1 MLGKGSYGTVR
12 LVKVGGG
19 GGGAARYLALKCV
32 PIREAEA
39 ANQTG
44 HLVNER
50 AVAIKLDHPLMPKL
64 YANAQDAASAHGPRL
79 LTSRS
84 SSLYFRYATFKDA
97 KYVYLLTDFFPGGEL
112 LALHQ
117 AAKFT
122 IEEARFYVASIVVMF
137 E

>member
-1 MLGKGSYGTVR
+1 M
-12 LVKVGGG
+12 
-19 GGGAARYLALKCV
+19 

-50 AVAIKLDHPLMPKL
+50 AVMIKLDHPLMPKL
-64 YANAQDAASAHGPRL
+64 
-79 LTSRS
+79 
-84 SSLYFRYATFKDA
+84 YATFKDA

-117 AAKFT
+117 AAGKFT
-122 IEEARFYVASIVVMF
+122 TEEARFYVASIVVMF